1 MGRGFPSWVSLL
13 CVRIATQVHES
24 GLNIAIGHAWYYLK
38 SFTPKQ
44 GSLLFGDLYS
54 VGFY

>member
-54 VGFY
+54 VGF